1 MNWILLG
8 GLMEKLLLDNAFSR
22 WRKNNENMSVSQKT
36 MDYLG
41 FQVRLEESI
50 IRIEEMDG
58 LERSSDDL

>member
-1 MNWILLG
+1 
-8 GLMEKLLLDNAFSR
+8 MEKLLLDNAFSR

-36 MDYLG
+36 MDYLD